1 MIRINKYLA
10 SSGVCSRRNA
20 DKLIEEG
27 RVSVNGKVVTTLGM
41 SINENNDTVL
51 VDGNVVKP
59 ETNFSYI
66 MLYKPK
72 GCVCT
77 ASDEFNRKT
86 IFDYVDLDKRLFSI
100 GRLDF
105 DSEGL
110 LLLTNDGDLAQRL
123 THPSYEIPKTYLAK
137 IDGEIPESDL
147 ARIRKGVIVDGVM
160 TRRSKIRLK
169 EIKDNV
175 SSYEITIY
183 EGKNRQIRKM
193 FEVIGYDVIFLKRV
207 SIGDLRLGGLGR
219 GAYRYLKDYEVEYL
233 KKM

>member
-123 THPSYEIPKTYLAK
+123 THPSYEIPKIYLAK